1 MGSIKIVFK
10 HMPLRMHKNA
20 KPAAMASIAAQKQ
33 GKFWEYHDELFL
45 HSRSLTPDTFTKI
58 AEQINLD
65 MTMFNKDMNS
75 PDSRKRVE
83 QDMKDAKNAGVT
95 GTPAI
100 FINGRKLKKRNA
112 AAAQKIIDEELAN
125 SRKNQ

>member
-1 MGSIKIVFK
+1 
-10 HMPLRMHKNA
+10 MPLRMHKNA
-20 KPAAMASIAAQKQ
+20 KPAAMASVAAQKQ

-45 HSRSLTPDTFTKI
+45 NSRSLTPATFTKL
-58 AEQINLD
+58 ADQIGLD

-75 PDSRKRVE
+75 PDSRKKVE
-83 QDMKDAKNAGVT
+83 QDMKDANKAGVT

-112 AAAQKIIDEELAN
+112 ASAQKIIDEELAN